1 LYTSAF
7 CKLQRLLCAFA
18 PPFKHLPRG
27 KAVPHVSRGEAQHAW
42 QFTGGG
48 LVGVFAGKSQM
59 QGIHSSGNVPIEI
72 LARRAFKSKVNLCAL
87 MTQAL
92 QCFDEADVLCS

>member
-1 LYTSAF
+1 
-7 CKLQRLLCAFA
+7 
-18 PPFKHLPRG
+18 
-27 KAVPHVSRGEAQHAW
+27 
-42 QFTGGG
+42 
-48 LVGVFAGKSQM
+48 M